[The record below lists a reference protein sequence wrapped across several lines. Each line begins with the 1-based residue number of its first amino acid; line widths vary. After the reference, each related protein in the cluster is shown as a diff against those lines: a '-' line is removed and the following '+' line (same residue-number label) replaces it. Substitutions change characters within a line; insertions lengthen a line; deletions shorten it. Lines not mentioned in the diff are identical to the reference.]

1 MDTVKEI
8 TGAYL
13 DEEIEL
19 ASQQIREGKYTDS
32 ISKEISDKI
41 GFISFIV
48 PEFAKSYK
56 MSMPDTYLYLKR
68 YGAWDYINEN
78 WWALHTDNPFWTVR
92 YLYDVCYK
100 NGGLR

>member
-1 MDTVKEI
+1 MELQETY
-8 TGAYL
+8 TGT
-13 DEEIEL
+13 
-19 ASQQIREGKYTDS
+19 SIRL
-32 ISKEISDKI
+32 SKETVDKV

-56 MSMPDTYLYLKR
+56 MSMPNTYKYLKKF
-68 YGAWDYINEN
+68 GAWDYLNEN

>member
-1 MDTVKEI
+1 MI
-8 TGAYL
+8 
-13 DEEIEL
+13 
-19 ASQQIREGKYTDS
+19 QQETIDS
-32 ISKEISDKI
+32 SMKLSKETSDKV

-56 MSMPDTYLYLKR
+56 MSMPDSYLYLKK
-68 YGAWDYINEN
+68 YGAWDYLNEN